1 MRADTSNGHNAK
13 VVEEFNKVAE
23 RFSDS
28 DLLDI
33 IISKWADD
41 QDLEDITETLKDL
54 LIENSN

>member
-1 MRADTSNGHNAK
+1 MRADTLNGHNAK
-13 VVEEFNKVAE
+13 IVEEFNKVAE

-54 LIENSN
+54 LTENSN

>member
-1 MRADTSNGHNAK
+1 MRANTSNGHNAK

-28 DLLDI
+28 DLLEI

-54 LIENSN
+54 ITQNSN